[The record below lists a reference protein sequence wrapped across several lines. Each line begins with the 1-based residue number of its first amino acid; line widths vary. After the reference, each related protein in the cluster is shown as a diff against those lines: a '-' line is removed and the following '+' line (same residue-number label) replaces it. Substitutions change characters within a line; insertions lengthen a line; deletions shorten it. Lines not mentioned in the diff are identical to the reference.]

1 MQAKELIPL
10 FDALHAEGIH
20 TALDTNGYLHNDDV
34 KKLLDLTDLV
44 LLDVKHINTTRH
56 KKLTGKDNKPVLK
69 MVQYLSEINKSVRL
83 RYVLVP

>member
-20 TALDTNGYLHNDDV
+20 TALDTNGYLYNDDV

-56 KKLTGKDNKPVLK
+56 KNLTGKDNKPVLK
-69 MVQYLSEINKSVRL
+69 MAQYLSEINKSVRL